1 MCLIREKR
9 KKRKKQ
15 KRTKTRPPCHTDHSR
30 HNPRDFNFGK
40 ALMCPFTLT
49 LRSRITKS
57 QHCSITVYY
66 QTNQHWALTITY
78 WEACATRTTCPSL
91 SIPNPSL
98 SFHTPRADI
107 PAKFKNNIHHKERCK
122 FIKQIEQTFLMKLNG
137 RITIFQ
143 LGVLIQP
150 QGFHFKI

>member
-1 MCLIREKR
+1 MQSSPLPFCVSLG
-9 KKRKKQ
+9 KKGKKGKNKKEQKQ

-57 QHCSITVYY
+57 QHCSITIYH

-107 PAKFKNNIHHKERCK
+107 PAKFKNNILITRKDAN
-122 FIKQIEQTFLMKLNG
+122 LLN
-137 RITIFQ
+137 R
-143 LGVLIQP
+143 
-150 QGFHFKI
+150 